1 MKARILLFLALVSVL
16 ITPLLAE
23 GLVIPSST
31 EELLE
36 GDNLIVLGTISDVKV
51 FADKPPEF
59 HIDIEQV
66 IQPQSFDSQTV
77 IAFGCDPNKSFRGVP
92 CPSYEQGQRGLFLI
106 FQSDDQ
112 YRLSFESRVSD
123 AKCTS
128 QEFLSSYRGFKPH
141 FFWTQ
146 NGQSDVFFTGKPVD
160 IHFVVTN
167 SDMTEQDYSVGL
179 STHTNG
185 FAFSDVVNGTIPQC
199 VGFETVTASFVPTKM
214 GTYGF
219 NSKHEGGEDG
229 SFGTAIIDHGSS
241 PRQQIDAQIHA
252 QDVWCKENLFLI
264 LKNDDTKP
272 RYDNHPACATKDTV
286 AELLQRDWGFV
297 PSQSK
302 YNEFLEEGN

>member
-1 MKARILLFLALVSVL
+1 MKTRVLLFLALVSAL

-51 FADKPPEF
+51 FDGKPTEF

-66 IQPQSFDSQTV
+66 IQPQSFDSKTV
-77 IAFGCDPNKSFRGVP
+77 VALGCDPNRRQLGTP
-92 CPSYEQGQRGLFLI
+92 CTSYEQGQRGLFLI
-106 FQSDDQ
+106 FQSDDL

-123 AKCTS
+123 AMCS
-128 QEFLSSYRGFKPH
+128 AQEFLSTYRGFKPH

-146 NGQSDVFFTGKPVD
+146 DGQYDVFFTGKPVD

-179 STHTNG
+179 TAHTNG

-199 VGFETVTASFVPTKM
+199 VGFETVTVSFVPTKM

-219 NSKHEGGEDG
+219 NSKHEGGGDG

-241 PRQQIDAQIHA
+241 PKQQIDAQIYA

-286 AELLQRDWGFV
+286 AKLIQRDWGFV

-302 YNEFLEEGN
+302 YNEFLEGN